1 MKLIK
6 SVLVVSIVSLLLAGC
21 GASNSGSAAV
31 IGDVKIPESTLAQS
45 FAEITEVTS
54 VAALES
60 TEDQL
65 TRELLNRLVLLE
77 IVRQAAVL
85 AEVEVTPADVAAE
98 RSKTEADFGGPAQL
112 TEAALA
118 QAIAP
123 RDINGVLEL
132 GLTIS
137 RIGVKLE
144 PTGTQESQSA
154 AFNTF
159 ILSFGEGLNVQISP
173 RYGTW
178 NAQQISVDA
187 PTNPVAGTPG
197 E

>member
-1 MKLIK
+1 
-6 SVLVVSIVSLLLAGC
+6 
-21 GASNSGSAAV
+21 
-31 IGDVKIPESTLAQS
+31 
-45 FAEITEVTS
+45 
-54 VAALES
+54 
-60 TEDQL
+60 
-65 TRELLNRLVLLE
+65 
-77 IVRQAAVL
+77 
-85 AEVEVTPADVAAE
+85 
-98 RSKTEADFGGPAQL
+98 
-112 TEAALA
+112 
-118 QAIAP
+118 
-123 RDINGVLEL
+123 LEL

-159 ILSFGEGLNVQISP
+159 ILSFVEGLDIQISP